1 MQASYILTSAVTGEP
16 LALIDGLE
24 LTLRRTAAASALAS
38 KFLSRSDARRLL
50 VVGTGNLAPH
60 LAAAHAAVRPG
71 IEVEFW
77 GRRPEKAAE
86 ASRSP
91 LLRGLRTGTAADL
104 EAAVRAADIVST
116 ATLATEPLIF
126 GDWLRAG
133 IHVDLVGGFTP
144 GMREADDE
152 AMRRSTVFVDT
163 RDGALVEAG
172 DLTQPIESG
181 ALAPDDVAADLYELC
196 RGEHGGRGTADEIT
210 LFKSVGAAL
219 GRFCS
224 PPSCCGSGVDGG
236 YTLVPMRQLRTRAFR
251 TGIPAAG
258 VLLLAALAVTSCAAP
273 AAAPG
278 DPPRAEARPHELE
291 THGDVRVDEY
301 YWLRERENPEVI
313 AYLEAENA
321 YVDAALA
328 HTEPLRESVFAEI
341 RSRVVEDDSSVP
353 YRDGD
358 YWYYTRYEE
367 GKQYPIHGRR
377 PIDGDVF
384 GGDQAPEAEEVL
396 IDVNEIAE
404 GKEYTAVRPS
414 VSPDHRI
421 LAYGV
426 DDVGRRFYTVR
437 FKDLSTG
444 EILADEIPDVT
455 ANLVWAADS
464 ATLFYVRQDPDTLR
478 AYQVYRHR
486 LGSTAP
492 DELVYEEPDETF
504 SVFLGR
510 TQSRKYLLA
519 TSSHTL
525 RTEVRIL
532 RADDPD
538 GDFAVFE
545 PRGERHEYSVDH
557 LGDRFWVRTNDRAPN
572 FRLMSTAEGDTGRAA
587 WREELPHR
595 DDVLLAGFELFD
607 RLLVLAERRDGLE
620 QLRIEPRAG
629 GGAGDGSVTGH
640 DLDFGEPTYSAGLGV
655 NPDPSSGTL
664 RYVYQSL
671 TTPRSVFDYD
681 PATREK
687 TLRKQDQVLGG
698 FDSANYRSERLWAT
712 AGDGTQVPVSLVYR
726 PDLRPEE
733 GGSPLLLYGYGSY
746 GASMDA
752 SFSSPLLSLIDRGF
766 VYAIAH
772 IRGGEEMGRSLVRE
786 RQAAPQEEHVHG
798 LHRRG
803 RASRGRGL
811 RGPGPDLRDGRQRRR
826 SAGRRGVH
834 DASRPMGRR
843 RGAGALR

>member
-1 MQASYILTSAVTGEP
+1 
-16 LALIDGLE
+16 
-24 LTLRRTAAASALAS
+24 
-38 KFLSRSDARRLL
+38 
-50 VVGTGNLAPH
+50 
-60 LAAAHAAVRPG
+60 
-71 IEVEFW
+71 
-77 GRRPEKAAE
+77 
-86 ASRSP
+86 
-91 LLRGLRTGTAADL
+91 
-104 EAAVRAADIVST
+104 
-116 ATLATEPLIF
+116 
-126 GDWLRAG
+126 
-133 IHVDLVGGFTP
+133 
-144 GMREADDE
+144 
-152 AMRRSTVFVDT
+152 
-163 RDGALVEAG
+163 
-172 DLTQPIESG
+172 
-181 ALAPDDVAADLYELC
+181 
-196 RGEHGGRGTADEIT
+196 
-210 LFKSVGAAL
+210 
-219 GRFCS
+219 
-224 PPSCCGSGVDGG
+224 
-236 YTLVPMRQLRTRAFR
+236 MRQLRTRAFR

-313 AYLEAENA
+313 AHLEAENA

-328 HTEPLRESVFAEI
+328 HTEPLQESVFAEI
-341 RSRVVEDDSSVP
+341 RGRVVEDDSSVP

-377 PIDGDVF
+377 PVDGDVF

-532 RADDPD
+532 RADDPG

-687 TLRKQDQVLGG
+687 ILRKQDQVLGG

-746 GASMDA
+746 GSSMDA

-772 IRGGEEMGRSLVRE
+772 IRGGEEMGRSWYENGKLLHKKNTFTDFIAAAEHLAAEGYADPDRIYAMGGSAGGLLVGAVFTMRPDLWDGVVARVPFVDVVTTMLDASIPLTTFEWDEWGDPGERE
-786 RQAAPQEEHVHG
+786 YYDYMLSYSPYDNVEARDYPHLLVTTG
-798 LHRRG
+798 LHDSQVQYWEPAKWVARL
-803 RASRGRGL
+803 RANKTDDNL
-811 RGPGPDLRDGRQRRR
+811 LLLETN
-826 SAGRRGVH
+826 
-834 DASRPMGRR
+834 M
-843 RGAGALR
+843 GAGHGGASGRYDRYRETALVYAFLLDLAGAGES

>member
-1 MQASYILTSAVTGEP
+1 MPKV
-16 LALIDGLE
+16 
-24 LTLRRTAAASALAS
+24 
-38 KFLSRSDARRLL
+38 
-50 VVGTGNLAPH
+50 
-60 LAAAHAAVRPG
+60 
-71 IEVEFW
+71 
-77 GRRPEKAAE
+77 
-86 ASRSP
+86 
-91 LLRGLRTGTAADL
+91 
-104 EAAVRAADIVST
+104 
-116 ATLATEPLIF
+116 
-126 GDWLRAG
+126 
-133 IHVDLVGGFTP
+133 
-144 GMREADDE
+144 
-152 AMRRSTVFVDT
+152 
-163 RDGALVEAG
+163 
-172 DLTQPIESG
+172 
-181 ALAPDDVAADLYELC
+181 
-196 RGEHGGRGTADEIT
+196 
-210 LFKSVGAAL
+210 
-219 GRFCS
+219 
-224 PPSCCGSGVDGG
+224 
-236 YTLVPMRQLRTRAFR
+236 
-251 TGIPAAG
+251 PAA
-258 VLLLAALAVTSCAAP
+258 VLLLAALAVTSCAGP
-273 AAAPG
+273 AAGPG
-278 DPPRAEARPHELE
+278 EPPLAEVRPHELE

-301 YWLRERENPEVI
+301 YWLRERESPEVI

-328 HTEPLRESVFAEI
+328 HTDALQESVFAEI
-341 RSRVVEDDSSVP
+341 RSRVVEDDASVP

-377 PIDGDVF
+377 PADGDVF
-384 GGDQAPEAEEVL
+384 GGDQTPEAEEVL
-396 IDVNEIAE
+396 IDVNEVAE

-437 FKDLSTG
+437 FKDLATG
-444 EILADEIPDVT
+444 ETLADEIPDVT
-455 ANLVWAADS
+455 ANIVWAADS

-486 LGSTAP
+486 LGSTEP

-525 RTEVRIL
+525 RTEVRVL
-532 RADDPD
+532 RADAPE
-538 GDFAVFE
+538 GDFVVFE

-557 LGDRFWVRTNDRAPN
+557 LGDRFWVRTNDGAPN
-572 FRLMSTAEGDTGRAA
+572 FRLMSTAEGDTGRVA

-595 DDVLLAGFELFD
+595 DDVLLEGFELFD
-607 RLLVLAERRDGLE
+607 RFLVLAERREGLE
-620 QLRIEPRAG
+620 QLRIAPMG
-629 GGAGDGSVTGH
+629 GDGTVTGH
-640 DLDFGEPTYSAGLGV
+640 DLDFGEPTYSTGLGA

-698 FDSANYRSERLWAT
+698 FDAANYRSERLWAT

-726 PDLRPEE
+726 PDMRSGE

-772 IRGGEEMGRSLVRE
+772 IRGGEEMGRSWYENGKLLHKQNTFTDFIAAAEHLVAEGYADPDRVYAMGGSAGGLLVGAVFTMRPDLWDGVVARVPFVDVVTTMLDASIPLTTFEWDEWGDPRVRE
-786 RQAAPQEEHVHG
+786 YYDYMLSYSPYDNVEARDYPNLLVTTG
-798 LHRRG
+798 LHDSQVQYWEPAKWVARL
-803 RASRGRGL
+803 RANKTDDNL
-811 RGPGPDLRDGRQRRR
+811 LLLETN
-826 SAGRRGVH
+826 
-834 DASRPMGRR
+834 M
-843 RGAGALR
+843 GAGHGGASGRYDRYRETALVYAFLLDLAGLGDS

>member
-1 MQASYILTSAVTGEP
+1 MPKV
-16 LALIDGLE
+16 
-24 LTLRRTAAASALAS
+24 
-38 KFLSRSDARRLL
+38 
-50 VVGTGNLAPH
+50 
-60 LAAAHAAVRPG
+60 LAA
-71 IEVEFW
+71 
-77 GRRPEKAAE
+77 
-86 ASRSP
+86 
-91 LLRGLRTGTAADL
+91 
-104 EAAVRAADIVST
+104 
-116 ATLATEPLIF
+116 
-126 GDWLRAG
+126 
-133 IHVDLVGGFTP
+133 
-144 GMREADDE
+144 
-152 AMRRSTVFVDT
+152 
-163 RDGALVEAG
+163 
-172 DLTQPIESG
+172 
-181 ALAPDDVAADLYELC
+181 
-196 RGEHGGRGTADEIT
+196 
-210 LFKSVGAAL
+210 
-219 GRFCS
+219 
-224 PPSCCGSGVDGG
+224 
-236 YTLVPMRQLRTRAFR
+236 
-251 TGIPAAG
+251 
-258 VLLLAALAVTSCAAP
+258 VLLLAALAVTSCAGP
-273 AAAPG
+273 AAGPG

-301 YWLRERENPEVI
+301 YWLREREDPDVI

-328 HTEPLRESVFAEI
+328 HTEALQESVFAEI

-377 PIDGDVF
+377 PADGDVF
-384 GGDQAPEAEEVL
+384 GGAQEPEAEEVL
-396 IDVNEIAE
+396 IDVNGVSE

-437 FKDLSTG
+437 FKDLTTG
-444 EILADEIPDVT
+444 ETLEDEIPDVT

-486 LGSTAP
+486 LGSSEP

-525 RTEVRIL
+525 RTEVRVL

-538 GDFAVFE
+538 GDFVVFE
-545 PRGERHEYSVDH
+545 PRGERHEYNVDH
-557 LGDRFWVRTNDRAPN
+557 LGDRFWVRTNDGAPN
-572 FRLMSTAEGDTGRAA
+572 FRLMSTAESETGRAA
-587 WREELPHR
+587 WREELAHR
-595 DDVLLAGFELFD
+595 DDVLFEGFELFD
-607 RLLVLAERRDGLE
+607 GFLVLAERREGLE
-620 QLRIEPRAG
+620 QLRIEPMG
-629 GGAGDGSVTGH
+629 GGAVEGH

-655 NPDPSSGTL
+655 NPDPSSATL

-698 FDSANYRSERLWAT
+698 FDAANYRSERLWAT

-726 PDLRPEE
+726 PDLRAGE

-746 GASMDA
+746 GSSMDA
-752 SFSSPLLSLIDRGF
+752 SFSSPLLSLLDRGF

-772 IRGGEEMGRSLVRE
+772 IRGGEEMGRSWYENGKLLHKKNTFTDFIAAAEHLVAEGYADPDRIYAMGGSAGGLLVGAVFTMRPDLWDGVVARVPFVDVVTTMLDASIPLTTFEWDEWGDPRVRE
-786 RQAAPQEEHVHG
+786 YYDYMLSYSPYDNVEARDYPHLLVTTG
-798 LHRRG
+798 LHDSQVQYWEPAKWVARL
-803 RASRGRGL
+803 RASKT
-811 RGPGPDLRDGRQRRR
+811 DGNLLLLETN
-826 SAGRRGVH
+826 
-834 DASRPMGRR
+834 M
-843 RGAGALR
+843 GAGHGGASGRYDRYRETALVYAFLLDLAGLGDS

>member
-1 MQASYILTSAVTGEP
+1 MPKVP
-16 LALIDGLE
+16 
-24 LTLRRTAAASALAS
+24 
-38 KFLSRSDARRLL
+38 
-50 VVGTGNLAPH
+50 
-60 LAAAHAAVRPG
+60 AAV
-71 IEVEFW
+71 
-77 GRRPEKAAE
+77 
-86 ASRSP
+86 
-91 LLRGLRTGTAADL
+91 
-104 EAAVRAADIVST
+104 
-116 ATLATEPLIF
+116 LI
-126 GDWLRAG
+126 
-133 IHVDLVGGFTP
+133 
-144 GMREADDE
+144 
-152 AMRRSTVFVDT
+152 
-163 RDGALVEAG
+163 
-172 DLTQPIESG
+172 
-181 ALAPDDVAADLYELC
+181 
-196 RGEHGGRGTADEIT
+196 
-210 LFKSVGAAL
+210 
-219 GRFCS
+219 
-224 PPSCCGSGVDGG
+224 
-236 YTLVPMRQLRTRAFR
+236 
-251 TGIPAAG
+251 
-258 VLLLAALAVTSCAAP
+258 LAALAVTSCAAP
-273 AAAPG
+273 AAGPG

-328 HTEPLRESVFAEI
+328 HTEALQESVFAEI

-377 PIDGDVF
+377 PADGEVF

-396 IDVNEIAE
+396 IDVNEVAE

-437 FKDLSTG
+437 FKDLTTG
-444 EILADEIPDVT
+444 ETLADEIPDVT

-486 LGSTAP
+486 LGSTEP

-525 RTEVRIL
+525 RTEVRVL

-557 LGDRFWVRTNDRAPN
+557 LGDRFWVRTNDGAAN
-572 FRLMSTAEGDTGRAA
+572 FRLMSTVEDDTGRAA
-587 WREELPHR
+587 WREELPNR
-595 DDVLLAGFELFD
+595 DDVLFEGFELFD
-607 RLLVLAERRDGLE
+607 RFLVLAERREGLE
-620 QLRIEPRAG
+620 RLRIEPM
-629 GGAGDGSVTGH
+629 GGAAVEGH
-640 DLDFGEPTYSAGLGV
+640 ELDFGEPTYSTGLGA

-698 FDSANYRSERLWAT
+698 FDSTNYRSERLWAT
-712 AGDGTQVPVSLVYR
+712 AEDGTQVPVSLVYR
-726 PDLRPEE
+726 PDLRSGE

-772 IRGGEEMGRSLVRE
+772 IRGGEEMGRSWYENGKLLHKKNTFTDFIAAAEHLVAEGYADPDRVYAMGGSAGGLLVGAVFTMRPDLWDGVVARVPFVDVVTTMLDASIPLTTFEWDEWGDPRVRE
-786 RQAAPQEEHVHG
+786 YYDYMLSYSPYDNVEARDYPHLLVTTG
-798 LHRRG
+798 LHDSQVQYWEPAKWVARL
-803 RASRGRGL
+803 RASKTDDNL
-811 RGPGPDLRDGRQRRR
+811 LLLETN
-826 SAGRRGVH
+826 
-834 DASRPMGRR
+834 M
-843 RGAGALR
+843 GAGHGGASGRYDRYRETALVYAFLLDLAGI

>member
-1 MQASYILTSAVTGEP
+1 MFSSETGK
-16 LALIDGLE
+16 
-24 LTLRRTAAASALAS
+24 RRFA
-38 KFLSRSDARRLL
+38 
-50 VVGTGNLAPH
+50 
-60 LAAAHAAVRPG
+60 
-71 IEVEFW
+71 
-77 GRRPEKAAE
+77 
-86 ASRSP
+86 
-91 LLRGLRTGTAADL
+91 
-104 EAAVRAADIVST
+104 
-116 ATLATEPLIF
+116 
-126 GDWLRAG
+126 
-133 IHVDLVGGFTP
+133 
-144 GMREADDE
+144 
-152 AMRRSTVFVDT
+152 
-163 RDGALVEAG
+163 
-172 DLTQPIESG
+172 
-181 ALAPDDVAADLYELC
+181 ALAP
-196 RGEHGGRGTADEIT
+196 I
-210 LFKSVGAAL
+210 
-219 GRFCS
+219 
-224 PPSCCGSGVDGG
+224 GV
-236 YTLVPMRQLRTRAFR
+236 M
-251 TGIPAAG
+251 
-258 VLLLAALAVTSCAAP
+258 AALAVASCTAP
-273 AAAPG
+273 AVAPV

-328 HTEPLRESVFAEI
+328 RTEPLQESVFAEI

-377 PIDGDVF
+377 PVDGDVF

-455 ANLVWAADS
+455 ANLVWGADS

-607 RLLVLAERRDGLE
+607 RFLVLAERRDGLE

-629 GGAGDGSVTGH
+629 GGTGDGSVTGH
-640 DLDFGEPTYSAGLGV
+640 ELDFGEPTYSAGLGV

-671 TTPRSVFDYD
+671 TTSRSVFDYD

-746 GASMDA
+746 GSSMDA
-752 SFSSPLLSLIDRGF
+752 SFNSPLLSLIDRGF

-772 IRGGEEMGRSLVRE
+772 IRGGEEMGRSWYENGKLLHKKNTFTDFIAAAEHLAAEGYADPDRIYAMGGSAGGLLVGAVFTMRPDLWDGVVARVPFVDVVTTMLDASIPLTTFEWDEWGDPRE
-786 RQAAPQEEHVHG
+786 REYYDYMLSYSPYDNVEARDYPHMLVTTG
-798 LHRRG
+798 LHDSQVQYWEPAKWVARL
-803 RASRGRGL
+803 RAKKTDDNL
-811 RGPGPDLRDGRQRRR
+811 LLMKTNM
-826 SAGRRGVH
+826 SAGHGG
-834 DASRPMGRR
+834 ASGRYDR
-843 RGAGALR
+843 YRETALVYAFLLDLAGAGDS

>member
-1 MQASYILTSAVTGEP
+1 MPKV
-16 LALIDGLE
+16 
-24 LTLRRTAAASALAS
+24 
-38 KFLSRSDARRLL
+38 
-50 VVGTGNLAPH
+50 
-60 LAAAHAAVRPG
+60 LAA
-71 IEVEFW
+71 
-77 GRRPEKAAE
+77 
-86 ASRSP
+86 
-91 LLRGLRTGTAADL
+91 
-104 EAAVRAADIVST
+104 
-116 ATLATEPLIF
+116 
-126 GDWLRAG
+126 
-133 IHVDLVGGFTP
+133 
-144 GMREADDE
+144 
-152 AMRRSTVFVDT
+152 
-163 RDGALVEAG
+163 
-172 DLTQPIESG
+172 
-181 ALAPDDVAADLYELC
+181 
-196 RGEHGGRGTADEIT
+196 
-210 LFKSVGAAL
+210 
-219 GRFCS
+219 
-224 PPSCCGSGVDGG
+224 
-236 YTLVPMRQLRTRAFR
+236 
-251 TGIPAAG
+251 
-258 VLLLAALAVTSCAAP
+258 VLLLAVLTVTSCAAP
-273 AAAPG
+273 AAGPG
-278 DPPRAEARPHELE
+278 DPPRAEARLHELE

-301 YWLRERENPEVI
+301 YWLRERENPEVV

-321 YVDAALA
+321 YVDAAMA
-328 HTEPLRESVFAEI
+328 HTEDLQETLFSEI
-341 RSRVVEDDSSVP
+341 RGRIVEDDASVP

-367 GKQYPIHGRR
+367 GKQYPIHARR
-377 PIDGDVF
+377 PADGDVF
-384 GGDQAPEAEEVL
+384 GGEQAPEAEEVL
-396 IDVNEIAE
+396 IDVNEVAE

-414 VSPDHRI
+414 VSPDHRL

-437 FKDLSTG
+437 FKDLLTG
-444 EILADEIPDVT
+444 ETLADEIPDVT
-455 ANLVWAADS
+455 ANLAWAADS

-486 LGSTAP
+486 LGSTEP

-510 TQSRKYLLA
+510 TQSREYLLA

-557 LGDRFWVRTNDRAPN
+557 LGDRFWVRTNDGAPN

-595 DDVLLAGFELFD
+595 DDVLFEGFELFD
-607 RLLVLAERRDGLE
+607 RFLVLAERREGLE
-620 QLRIEPRAG
+620 QLRIEPM
-629 GGAGDGSVTGH
+629 GGAAVEGH
-640 DLDFGEPTYSAGLGV
+640 DLDFGEPTWSTGLGV

-698 FDSANYRSERLWAT
+698 FDAANYRSERLWAT
-712 AGDGTQVPVSLVYR
+712 AEDGTQVPVSLVYR
-726 PDLRPEE
+726 PDMRSGD

-772 IRGGEEMGRSLVRE
+772 IRGGEEMGRSWYENGKLLHKKNTFTDFIAAAEHLVAKGYADPDRVYAMGGSAGGLLMGAVFNMRPDLWDGVVARVPFVDVVTTMLDASIPLTTFEWDEWGDPRVRE
-786 RQAAPQEEHVHG
+786 YYDYMLSYSPYDNVEARDYPNMLVTTG
-798 LHRRG
+798 LHDSQVQYWEPAKWVARL
-803 RASRGRGL
+803 RANKTDDNL
-811 RGPGPDLRDGRQRRR
+811 LLFETN
-826 SAGRRGVH
+826 
-834 DASRPMGRR
+834 M
-843 RGAGALR
+843 GAGHGGASGRYDRYRETALVYAFLLDLAGLGDS

>member
-1 MQASYILTSAVTGEP
+1 MPKV
-16 LALIDGLE
+16 
-24 LTLRRTAAASALAS
+24 
-38 KFLSRSDARRLL
+38 
-50 VVGTGNLAPH
+50 
-60 LAAAHAAVRPG
+60 LAA
-71 IEVEFW
+71 
-77 GRRPEKAAE
+77 
-86 ASRSP
+86 
-91 LLRGLRTGTAADL
+91 
-104 EAAVRAADIVST
+104 
-116 ATLATEPLIF
+116 
-126 GDWLRAG
+126 
-133 IHVDLVGGFTP
+133 
-144 GMREADDE
+144 
-152 AMRRSTVFVDT
+152 
-163 RDGALVEAG
+163 
-172 DLTQPIESG
+172 
-181 ALAPDDVAADLYELC
+181 
-196 RGEHGGRGTADEIT
+196 
-210 LFKSVGAAL
+210 
-219 GRFCS
+219 
-224 PPSCCGSGVDGG
+224 
-236 YTLVPMRQLRTRAFR
+236 
-251 TGIPAAG
+251 
-258 VLLLAALAVTSCAAP
+258 VLLLAALAVTSCAGP
-273 AAAPG
+273 AAGPG
-278 DPPRAEARPHELE
+278 DPPWAEARPHELE
-291 THGDVRVDEY
+291 THGDVRIDEY

-328 HTEPLRESVFAEI
+328 HTEALQESVFAEI

-377 PIDGDVF
+377 PADGDVF
-384 GGDQAPEAEEVL
+384 GGDQDPEAEEVL
-396 IDVNEIAE
+396 IDVNEVAE

-437 FKDLSTG
+437 FRDLTTG
-444 EILADEIPDVT
+444 ETLADEIPDVT

-464 ATLFYVRQDPDTLR
+464 ATLFYVRQDPATLR

-486 LGSTAP
+486 LGSTEP

-538 GDFAVFE
+538 GDFVVFE

-557 LGDRFWVRTNDRAPN
+557 LGDRFWVRTNDGAPN

-587 WREELPHR
+587 WREELPNR
-595 DDVLLAGFELFD
+595 DDVLLEGFELFD
-607 RLLVLAERRDGLE
+607 RFLVLAERREGLE
-620 QLRIEPRAG
+620 RLRVEPMG
-629 GGAGDGSVTGH
+629 GGSGAGDGAVTGH
-640 DLDFGEPTYSAGLGV
+640 DLDFGEPTYSTGLGA

-681 PATREK
+681 PATRERI
-687 TLRKQDQVLGG
+687 LRKQDQVLGG
-698 FDSANYRSERLWAT
+698 FDAANYRSERLWAT
-712 AGDGTQVPVSLVYR
+712 AEDGTEVPVSLVYR
-726 PDLRPEE
+726 PDRRAGA

-772 IRGGEEMGRSLVRE
+772 IRGGEEMGRSWYENGKLLHKKNTFTDFIAAAEHLVAAGYADPDRIYAMGGSAGGLLVGAVFTMRPDLWDGVVARVPFVDVVTTMLDASIPLTTFEWDEWGDPRVRE
-786 RQAAPQEEHVHG
+786 YYDYMLSYSPYDNVEARDYPHLLVTTG
-798 LHRRG
+798 LHDSQVQYWEPAKWVARL
-803 RASRGRGL
+803 RASKTDDNL
-811 RGPGPDLRDGRQRRR
+811 LLLETN
-826 SAGRRGVH
+826 
-834 DASRPMGRR
+834 M
-843 RGAGALR
+843 GAGHGGASGRYDRYRETALVYAFLLDLAGLGDS

>member
-1 MQASYILTSAVTGEP
+1 
-16 LALIDGLE
+16 
-24 LTLRRTAAASALAS
+24 
-38 KFLSRSDARRLL
+38 
-50 VVGTGNLAPH
+50 
-60 LAAAHAAVRPG
+60 
-71 IEVEFW
+71 
-77 GRRPEKAAE
+77 
-86 ASRSP
+86 
-91 LLRGLRTGTAADL
+91 
-104 EAAVRAADIVST
+104 
-116 ATLATEPLIF
+116 
-126 GDWLRAG
+126 
-133 IHVDLVGGFTP
+133 
-144 GMREADDE
+144 
-152 AMRRSTVFVDT
+152 
-163 RDGALVEAG
+163 
-172 DLTQPIESG
+172 
-181 ALAPDDVAADLYELC
+181 
-196 RGEHGGRGTADEIT
+196 
-210 LFKSVGAAL
+210 
-219 GRFCS
+219 
-224 PPSCCGSGVDGG
+224 
-236 YTLVPMRQLRTRAFR
+236 MRQLRTRAFR

-328 HTEPLRESVFAEI
+328 RTEPLQESVFAEI

-377 PIDGDVF
+377 PVDGDVF

-607 RLLVLAERRDGLE
+607 RFLVLAERRDGLE

-687 TLRKQDQVLGG
+687 ILRKQDQVLGG

-746 GASMDA
+746 GSSMDA

-772 IRGGEEMGRSLVRE
+772 IRGGEEMGRSWYENGKLLHKKNTFTDFIAAAEHLAAEGYADPDRIYAMGGSAGGLLVGAVFTMRPDLWDGVVARVPFVDVVTTMLDASIPLTTFEWDEWGDPRE
-786 RQAAPQEEHVHG
+786 REYYDYMLSYSPYDNVEARDYPHLLVTTG
-798 LHRRG
+798 LHDSQVQYWEPAKWVARL
-803 RASRGRGL
+803 RAKKTDDNL
-811 RGPGPDLRDGRQRRR
+811 LLMKTNM
-826 SAGRRGVH
+826 SAGHGG
-834 DASRPMGRR
+834 ASGRYDR
-843 RGAGALR
+843 YRETALVYAFLLDLAGAGES

>member
-1 MQASYILTSAVTGEP
+1 MPKV
-16 LALIDGLE
+16 
-24 LTLRRTAAASALAS
+24 
-38 KFLSRSDARRLL
+38 
-50 VVGTGNLAPH
+50 
-60 LAAAHAAVRPG
+60 LAA
-71 IEVEFW
+71 
-77 GRRPEKAAE
+77 
-86 ASRSP
+86 
-91 LLRGLRTGTAADL
+91 
-104 EAAVRAADIVST
+104 
-116 ATLATEPLIF
+116 
-126 GDWLRAG
+126 
-133 IHVDLVGGFTP
+133 
-144 GMREADDE
+144 
-152 AMRRSTVFVDT
+152 
-163 RDGALVEAG
+163 
-172 DLTQPIESG
+172 
-181 ALAPDDVAADLYELC
+181 
-196 RGEHGGRGTADEIT
+196 
-210 LFKSVGAAL
+210 
-219 GRFCS
+219 
-224 PPSCCGSGVDGG
+224 
-236 YTLVPMRQLRTRAFR
+236 
-251 TGIPAAG
+251 

-273 AAAPG
+273 AAGPG
-278 DPPRAEARPHELE
+278 VPPRAEARPHELE

-328 HTEPLRESVFAEI
+328 HTEGLQESVFAEI
-341 RSRVVEDDSSVP
+341 RSRVVEDDASVP

-367 GKQYPIHGRR
+367 GKQYAIHGRR
-377 PIDGDVF
+377 PADGDVF
-384 GGDQAPEAEEVL
+384 GGDQDPEAEEVL
-396 IDVNEIAE
+396 IDVNEVAE
-404 GKEYTAVRPS
+404 GKEYTAVRPA

-437 FKDLSTG
+437 FRDLTTG
-444 EILADEIPDVT
+444 ETLADEIPDVT

-464 ATLFYVRQDPDTLR
+464 ATLFYVRQDPATLR

-486 LGSTAP
+486 LGSTEA

-557 LGDRFWVRTNDRAPN
+557 LGDRFWVRTNDGAPN

-587 WREELPHR
+587 WREELPNR
-595 DDVLLAGFELFD
+595 DDVLFEGFELFD
-607 RLLVLAERRDGLE
+607 RFLVLAERREGLE
-620 QLRIEPRAG
+620 RLRVEPM
-629 GGAGDGSVTGH
+629 GGAAVEGH
-640 DLDFGEPTYSAGLGV
+640 DLDFGEPTYSTGLGA

-698 FDSANYRSERLWAT
+698 FDAANYRSERLWAT
-712 AGDGTQVPVSLVYR
+712 AEDGTQVPVSLVYR
-726 PDLRPEE
+726 PDLRSGE

-746 GASMDA
+746 GSSMDA

-772 IRGGEEMGRSLVRE
+772 IRGGEEMGRSWYENGKLLHKKNTFTDFIAAAEHLVAEGYADPDRIYAMGGSAGGLLVGAVFTMRPDLWDGVVARVPFVDVVTTMLDASIPLTTFEWDEWGDPRVRE
-786 RQAAPQEEHVHG
+786 YYDYMLSYSPYDNVEARDYPHLLVTTG
-798 LHRRG
+798 LHDSQVQYWEPAKWVARL
-803 RASRGRGL
+803 RASKTDDNL
-811 RGPGPDLRDGRQRRR
+811 LLLETN
-826 SAGRRGVH
+826 
-834 DASRPMGRR
+834 M
-843 RGAGALR
+843 GAGHGGASGRYDRYRETALVYAFLLDLAGLGDS